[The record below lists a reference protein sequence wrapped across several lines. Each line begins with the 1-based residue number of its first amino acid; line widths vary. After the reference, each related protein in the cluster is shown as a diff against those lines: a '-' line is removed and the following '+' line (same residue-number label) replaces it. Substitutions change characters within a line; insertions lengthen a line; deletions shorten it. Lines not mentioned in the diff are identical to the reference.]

1 MDKEILEKDVI
12 KAVGYYFNG
21 LSAKEAINKAL
32 EEIGVKIN
40 NMELTCLYR
49 DKYDGVIK
57 EIKFDSYDFF
67 GKWVADNATEIE
79 LIDVTQEED

>member
-32 EEIGVKIN
+32 GDIGVKIN
-40 NMELTCLYR
+40 NIELTCLYK
-49 DKYDGVIK
+49 DKCDDEIK
-57 EIKFDSYDFF
+57 EKKFDSYDFF
-67 GKWVADNATEIE
+67 GKWVADNVTEIE
-79 LIDVTQEED
+79 LMDVTQEED

>member
-12 KAVGYYFNG
+12 KAVRYYFNG

-32 EEIGVKIN
+32 EEKWD
-40 NMELTCLYR
+40 NMELTCIYK
-49 DKYDGVIK
+49 DKYNDEIK
-57 EIKFDSYDFF
+57 EKKFDSYDFF
-67 GKWVADNATEIE
+67 CKWVADNATEIE

>member
-12 KAVGYYFNG
+12 KAVRYYFNG

-32 EEIGVKIN
+32 EGKWD
-40 NMELTCLYR
+40 NMELTCIYK
-49 DKYDGVIK
+49 DKYDDEIK
-57 EIKFDSYDFF
+57 EKKFDSYDFF